1 MKPVIRIA
9 EAADAEALAGLGAET
24 FRDTFGHLYPVED
37 LTAFLEEA
45 HSPAAWSRLLANPGH
60 RTWMAE
66 VGTQPVAYAVAGPC
80 KLPHPEVA
88 AGSGELQRIYVL
100 RSHQGSGLGKVL
112 FEEATAWLEAE
123 GRRPLW
129 IGVYSENHRAQ
140 KLYLSRGFSLV
151 GEYEFAV
158 GRTRDRELI
167 LRRD

>member
-9 EAADAEALAGLGAET
+9 GAADAEALAGLGAET
-24 FRDTFGHLYPVED
+24 FHDTFGHLYPAED

-45 HSPAAWSRLLANPGH
+45 HSPAAWSRLLASPGH
-60 RTWMAE
+60 RTWIAE
-66 VGTQPVAYAVAGPC
+66 VRAQPVAYAVAGPC
-80 KLPHPEVA
+80 KLPHPEVT

-123 GRRPLW
+123 GRRPIW

-140 KLYLSRGFSLV
+140 KLYLSRGFALV
-151 GEYEFAV
+151 GEYEFPV

-167 LRRD
+167 LRRA